1 MEKEVTQSPP
11 QESRELISPTPI
23 LWFAGA
29 LEAGGTIGFAVNR
42 SVKRDRVV
50 IRSNVFL
57 VLYGL
62 SELLANQ
69 LCREFGIN
77 KTKPTVNWQ
86 FRLNGHRAAETIA
99 ELEPYVVSRK
109 EVALAA
115 KNWLQSDNEERVQIA
130 KEMTGYN
137 RYNTGSPDDYQDL
150 VRNPIFVAG
159 VLDNRANIYSFT
171 EKGYVYPRVATQSLN
186 KALLDALQNQY
197 GGRVVKVI
205 EQGRKQLIKG
215 HIAEAKRDSYR
226 WILGTAQ
233 ARSLLSLVSLHL
245 KIPPYEGWDRQ
256 QIEVARQGRSDQ
268 ATQIIDFV
276 TAELRRYQAGEITRL
291 STTAEIGNQFSI
303 SEPTVRRR
311 LKELPPD
318 FRKQRRGIINTA
330 NATLK

>member
-1 MEKEVTQSPP
+1 MEQEVTQSLPP
-11 QESRELISPTPI
+11 ESRELIPPTPV

-42 SVKRDRVV
+42 SIKGDRII

-57 VLYGL
+57 VVRGIN
-62 SELLANQ
+62 EALADQ

-77 KTKPTVNWQ
+77 KTRPTVKWQ
-86 FRLNGHRAAETIA
+86 FRLNGRRAAETIA

-115 KNWLQSDNEERVQIA
+115 KNWLQSDNEGQVQIA
-130 KEMTGYN
+130 EEMTGYN
-137 RYNTGSPDDYQDL
+137 RYNTGSPEDYQNL

-159 VLDNRANIYSFT
+159 VLDNRASIYPFT

-186 KALLDALQNQY
+186 KVLLDALQNQY
-197 GGRVVKVI
+197 GGKVVKVI
-205 EQGRKQLIKG
+205 EQGRKQIVQG
-215 HIAEAKRDSYR
+215 RTIEAKRDSYR
-226 WILGTAQ
+226 WIVGTAA
-233 ARSLLSLVSLHL
+233 ARSLLGLVSPHL
-245 KIPPYEGWDRQ
+245 KIPPYEGWNRQ

-268 ATQIIDFV
+268 ATQIIDSV

-303 SEPTVRRR
+303 SNPTVRRR
-311 LKELPPD
+311 LKELPD
-318 FRKQRRGIINTA
+318 DLRKLRRRIINTV
-330 NATLK
+330 NATIH